1 MSDAFIPTPP
11 PYLSP
16 SSMGTFNQ
24 CPQKF
29 KFNKI
34 DLIQD
39 DPTEATLMGNFV
51 HEVLESFYAVSPE
64 LRDLPLLKRF
74 AGTVWDESGWM
85 DRVTPWLRDPE
96 KIRLFRWNSWWCMEN
111 IFKVEDPTSVNAS
124 YIEYELNGELSG
136 VMLKGFIDRFTV
148 SEETVTISDYKT
160 GKTPK
165 KHYVGD
171 KFLQLKIYATLA
183 EAIGLPTTKTLE
195 LLYLKDGVAFRIPF
209 TDDDRQEVVNYVTST
224 KRNIDAACETGDFPT
239 NRSILCDWC
248 SYKKICPAWNKKE
261 R

>member
-1 MSDAFIPTPP
+1 VSEAFIPTPP

-64 LRDLPLLKRF
+64 LRDLTLLKRL
-74 AGTVWDESGWM
+74 AGSVWDEASWL
-85 DRVTPWLRDPE
+85 DRVTPWLRNPE
-96 KIRLFRWNSWWCMEN
+96 TIRLFRWKSWWCLEN
-111 IFKVEDPTSVNAS
+111 LFKVEDPASVDAS
-124 YIEYELNGELSG
+124 YIEYELNGELNG

-148 SEETVTISDYKT
+148 NDSTVTISDYKT
-160 GKTPK
+160 GKTPQ

-183 EAIGLPTTKTLE
+183 EAIGLPTTNTLE

-209 TDDDRQEVVNYVTST
+209 TDGDRQDVVEYVTRT
-224 KRNIDAACETGDFPT
+224 KTNIDIACDLGEFSA
-239 NRSILCDWC
+239 NRSILCNWC